1 MSEQET
7 RRISSNFR
15 KFFLRGLAIILPT
28 VLTIGILI
36 WAYNL
41 VRDKIAQPINRGVK
55 QLILVTTPWPAP
67 KPDVGILADP
77 LPPAQRT
84 EQRNWLDESERAVW
98 SASGETAD
106 SLRQISRNRQ
116 LNQWWSKYA
125 FGLDLIG
132 LGVAIILIY
141 IAGAFLGSFIG
152 RRLYQRGE
160 ELLQRVPLIR
170 QVYPSVKQV
179 TDFLVGTDKKKL
191 KFSRVVAVE
200 YPRKGLWSVG
210 LLTGD
215 TMHDI
220 KERAGLDCYTVF
232 VPSSPTPFT
241 GYVITVPRSDTIDLP
256 ITIEQA
262 LRFTVSGGVIVP
274 PSQLRDPGERPALDL
289 PGGGKSHTVA
299 VATDA

>member
-1 MSEQET
+1 MSKQKT
-7 RRISSNFR
+7 RRTRSNFR
-15 KFFLRGLAIILPT
+15 KFFLRGLAIVLPT

-36 WAYNL
+36 WAYHL
-41 VRDKIAQPINRGVK
+41 VRDKIAQPINNGVK

-67 KPDVGILADP
+67 TSDVGILADP

-84 EQRNWLDESERAVW
+84 EWRNWLDESERAVW
-98 SASGETAD
+98 SASGETAA
-106 SLRQISRNRQ
+106 SLRQISRDRQ
-116 LNQWWSKYA
+116 LNQWWAKYA
-125 FGLDLIG
+125 LGLDLIG
-132 LGVAIILIY
+132 LGIAIILIY
-141 IAGAFLGSFIG
+141 TVGALLGSFIG

-179 TDFLVGTDKKKL
+179 TDFLVGTDKEKI

-200 YPRKGLWSVG
+200 YPRKGVWSVG

-220 KERAGLDCYTVF
+220 KQRAGGDCHSVF
-232 VPSSPTPFT
+232 IPSSPTPFT
-241 GYVITVPRSDTIDLP
+241 GYVITVPLSDTIDLP

-274 PSQLRDPGERPALDL
+274 PSQMRGPGDRLALDL
-289 PGGGKSHTVA
+289 PAGGKSDTVA
-299 VATDA
+299 VANDA